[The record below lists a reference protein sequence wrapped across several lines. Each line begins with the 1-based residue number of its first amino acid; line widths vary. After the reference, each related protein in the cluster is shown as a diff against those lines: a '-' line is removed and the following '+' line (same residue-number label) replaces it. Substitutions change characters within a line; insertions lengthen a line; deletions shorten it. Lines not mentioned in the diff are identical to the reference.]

1 MHARHR
7 QRLLDVLLDQ
17 AIVRRLHGELCPL
30 WQLVGVLH
38 RRFDR
43 YRRARHVVLQQ
54 VREIEREV
62 RRGVPWILPGR
73 CGETG
78 HRSGP
83 VLGDDGPRAVHVAAV
98 CRLRTRQHLGGRQVT
113 HLLDVMVGDA
123 QIVLELNGHPIDQV
137 EDPRTGVAALL
148 DDVSPPGVVER
159 YCDFELLGR
168 APDRP
173 RNEKGEIEFLG
184 DIPA

>member
-17 AIVRRLHGELCPL
+17 AIVRRLHDELCPL

-43 YRRARHVVLQQ
+43 CRRARHIVLQQ

-62 RRGVPWILPGR
+62 RRGVRRILPR
-73 CGETG
+73 RSGETG

-83 VLGDDGPRAVHVAAV
+83 VLGYDGPRAVHVAAV
-98 CRLRTRQHLGGRQVT
+98 CRLRGGQHLGGRQVT
-113 HLLDVMVGDA
+113 HLLDVMVGNA
-123 QIVLELNGHPIDQV
+123 QIVLELHRHTIDQV
-137 EDPRTGVAALL
+137 EDPRTGVATRL

-159 YCDFELLGR
+159 NADLELLAR
-168 APDRP
+168 ALDRP
-173 RNEKGEIEFLG
+173 RDEKGEIEFLG
-184 DIPA
+184 DVTT